1 MNKDIKNT
9 NEQEAWMKRLRER
22 LEDYSEP
29 TGSSAWEQIEKDM
42 LAPHHPSV
50 APHHTLFHRTSWA
63 IAAMLL
69 LLVGVSS
76 LLWFVLTPAND
87 TIQRG
92 NVTANAVVDNH
103 QSAVQQTV
111 LSAGKQSSSTATATS
126 LSSASPVRK
135 SSFIARAN
143 NNLSAQSEPASN
155 TSENV
160 VSEKPSARDTMR
172 LCEPAVRRD
181 TRIIQGNPYAKNTPK
196 KDMENKNKADAK
208 KKNYRDIEARN
219 RQMYIGFGRQH
230 YPTSFGVNMGSNG
243 IGTNLNSANADASDM
258 YFSNILS
265 NGNITSAPVFLD
277 GYDYEHLMPISFGLT
292 VRKSLPH
299 HLSVESGIVYTLLQ
313 SRLKSGSVKIGN
325 QQLHYIGIPVKG
337 SWNFVDKPKTKLY
350 LSGGGMVEKCIYA
363 KIKGK
368 KITVN
373 ELQYSVNA
381 GIGIEYDVAK
391 HTGIYFETGVSNYFD
406 NNSPVESYR
415 TENPTSLYFQG
426 GLRFS
431 Y

>member
-1 MNKDIKNT
+1 MNKNIKKT

-29 TGSSAWEQIEKDM
+29 AGSSAWEQIEKDM
-42 LAPHHPSV
+42 LAPYHPS
-50 APHHTLFHRTSWA
+50 AASHYTLFHRTSWA

-76 LLWFVLTPAND
+76 LLWFVLTPSND

-103 QSAVQQTV
+103 QPVVQQTT
-111 LSAGKQSSSTATATS
+111 LSAGKQSPSAVTATS
-126 LSSASPVRK
+126 LSSASLARK
-135 SSFIARAN
+135 SSFIARASGK
-143 NNLSAQSEPASN
+143 LSAQSEPPSN
-155 TSENV
+155 SSDNV

-172 LCEPAVRRD
+172 LCEPVVQRD
-181 TRIIQGNPYAKNTPK
+181 TRRVRGNPYAKSNSK
-196 KDMENKNKADAK
+196 KDTENQNKADAR

-219 RQMYIGFGRQH
+219 RQMYIGFGRLH

-243 IGTNLNSANADASDM
+243 AGTNLNSANADASDM

-277 GYDYEHLMPISFGLT
+277 GYDYEHLMPISFGVT

-313 SRLKSGSVKIGN
+313 SRLKSGSVKVGT

-337 SWNFVDKPKTKLY
+337 NWNFVDKSKTKLY
-350 LSGGGMVEKCIYA
+350 LSVGGMAEKCIYA

-381 GIGIEYDVAK
+381 GIGIEYNVAE

-406 NNSPVESYR
+406 DHSSVKSYR